1 MKCASLLHRD
11 TRWFHGH
18 ARTTDLSFF
27 SMVNCHGANASARG
41 RWVIMAGVYAFMA
54 CHCWRHIYCH
64 RISLSFSL
72 LSIVPSLMLHH
83 QTAISQLSLTRSYS
97 SRTRIDSH
105 LRHFWDFHL
114 QAQSI
119 RLLRNVSMHFIGTL
133 NAVDIWLLFKLLFG
147 YYNSNRRWQEQQHQ
161 PSNAVCIYMIL
172 EWHASWGHRN
182 ALMAYTESVM
192 TYMCMNGTCNDN

>member
-1 MKCASLLHRD
+1 MISRACPNNRFIIFQYGKLPWRKCISQRPMGNNGWRLCLYGMSLL
-11 TRWFHGH
+11 
-18 ARTTDLSFF
+18 TTHLLPS
-27 SMVNCHGANASARG
+27 HL
-41 RWVIMAGVYAFMA
+41 
-54 CHCWRHIYCH
+54 
-64 RISLSFSL
+64 SLSLSL